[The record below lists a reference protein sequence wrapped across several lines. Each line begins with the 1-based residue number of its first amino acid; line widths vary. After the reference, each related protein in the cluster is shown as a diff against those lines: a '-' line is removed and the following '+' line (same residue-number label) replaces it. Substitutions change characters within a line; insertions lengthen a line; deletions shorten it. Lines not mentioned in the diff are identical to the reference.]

1 MSMIMVMIIRMAPL
15 IIPTLVDI
23 VIAIIMITIITH
35 TPEAMIIVMIMMT
48 IRALLKNIDQQNL
61 IWINLRVR

>member
-1 MSMIMVMIIRMAPL
+1 MIMDMIIRMAPL

-48 IRALLKNIDQQNL
+48 TRALLKNIDQQNL

>member
-1 MSMIMVMIIRMAPL
+1 MIMDMIIRMAPL

-35 TPEAMIIVMIMMT
+35 TPEAMIIVMIMVT

-61 IWINLRVR
+61 IWINLGVR

>member
-1 MSMIMVMIIRMAPL
+1 MIMVMIIRMAPL

-61 IWINLRVR
+61 IWINLGVR

>member
-1 MSMIMVMIIRMAPL
+1 MVMIIRMAPL

-23 VIAIIMITIITH
+23 VIAIIMITIITR

>member
-1 MSMIMVMIIRMAPL
+1 MIMVMIIRMAPL

-23 VIAIIMITIITH
+23 IIAIITITIITH

>member
-1 MSMIMVMIIRMAPL
+1 MIMVMIIRMAPL

-23 VIAIIMITIITH
+23 AIAIIMITIITR

>member
-1 MSMIMVMIIRMAPL
+1 MIMDMIIRMAPL

>member
-1 MSMIMVMIIRMAPL
+1 MIMVMIIRMAPL

>member
-1 MSMIMVMIIRMAPL
+1 MVMVMIIRMAPL

-23 VIAIIMITIITH
+23 VIAIIMIMIITQ
-35 TPEAMIIVMIMMT
+35 TPEAMVIAMIMMT